1 METFEA
7 MYDKG
12 RLKFKRE
19 PKIKK
24 AKVLVTFLTEK
35 KKGDVKF
42 PVKPLGKLKN
52 IDRANLYNEYLSDRY

>member
-12 RLKFKRE
+12 RLKFKRK

-24 AKVLVTFLTEK
+24 AKVLVTFLTDQKE
-35 KKGDVKF
+35 GNIDF
-42 PVKPLGKLKN
+42 PLKSLGKLKH
-52 IDRANLYNEYLSDRY
+52 IDRTGLYNEYLSDRY